1 MSKKERKILE
11 QQLELSIAYFLKKQ
25 DEKVASEM
33 TKPIRY
39 AAKELAKKFLRHLEK
54 VKAPKPKATEPAKK
68 EAVMASPAA
77 KAPAKK
83 SVKTVKK
90 SPAKAAKKK

>member
-33 TKPIRY
+33 SKPIRS
-39 AAKELAKKFLRHLEK
+39 AAKELAKKFLKHLEK
-54 VKAPKPKATEPAKK
+54 AKAPQAKVAEPAKK
-68 EAVMASPAA
+68 EVVKASPAS
-77 KAPAKK
+77 KTPAKK
-83 SVKTVKK
+83 TVKTVKK
-90 SPAKAAKKK
+90 SPAKAARKK